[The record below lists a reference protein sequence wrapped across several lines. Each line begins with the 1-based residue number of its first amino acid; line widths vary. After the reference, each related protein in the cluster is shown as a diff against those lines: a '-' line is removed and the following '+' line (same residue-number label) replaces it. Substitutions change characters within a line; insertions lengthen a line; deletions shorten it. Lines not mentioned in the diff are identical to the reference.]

1 MLPAAPGSPPLPR
14 LPLPAAL
21 GLPPLARLGLPP
33 WRRSRR
39 VASPVRVGAAAAG
52 SSRRWCG
59 LGPLLQ
65 AARVAGGDRPEM
77 GVTAVKVEAGGGV
90 ELGWR

>member
-1 MLPAAPGSPPLPR
+1 
-14 LPLPAAL
+14 
-21 GLPPLARLGLPP
+21 
-33 WRRSRR
+33 
-39 VASPVRVGAAAAG
+39 VRVGAAAAG

-90 ELGWR
+90 ESGWR